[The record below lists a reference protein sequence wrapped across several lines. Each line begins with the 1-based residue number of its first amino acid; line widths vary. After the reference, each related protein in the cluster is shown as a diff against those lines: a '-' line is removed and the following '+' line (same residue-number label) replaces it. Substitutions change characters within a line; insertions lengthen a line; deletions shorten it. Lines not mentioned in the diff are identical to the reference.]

1 MALQPGEGGEAVIG
15 GAQSSIHVLHEVWAK
30 LENEQHELAIAMEQ
44 ARHRGADV
52 RPMQARQARLLLD
65 INAVVADIR
74 EAPACTLEDYLALL
88 DVALEHEI
96 DLAADIGYYGLA
108 DYPMITRLLRALAQC
123 APEFEFNSL
132 RRWLSIPGQFE
143 ELVGK
148 ATLCEPGEHR
158 TGSVEPLVV
167 DGPKGTGRG
176 PKKPR

>member
-1 MALQPGEGGEAVIG
+1 VVIG
-15 GAQSSIHVLHEVWAK
+15 GGQSSTYALHEVWAR

-44 ARHRGADV
+44 ARRRGADV
-52 RPMQARQARLLLD
+52 TPMQARQARLLLD

-143 ELVGK
+143 QLVGK
-148 ATLCEPGEHR
+148 AMLCEPRAHR

-167 DGPKGTGRG
+167 DGPTDTDGR
-176 PKKPR
+176 PKKRR